1 MDQTKSSAP
10 LLQLQG
16 LSKFYTGSSV
26 VMGLNHVNLSFEAG
40 EFVAITGESGSGKS
54 TLAHILSGIL
64 PYENG
69 EMLLRGQ
76 PTSHFDGADWERYRR
91 ENISFISQS
100 YGILTGASV
109 LSNVVSALRLTGMD
123 EADAKRRAQELLEL
137 VELWDLRQRR
147 AGKLSSGQ
155 KQRLS
160 IARALAKPAP
170 ILIAD
175 EPTGNLDPENSMK
188 VIGLLAQAARERLV
202 ILITHDF
209 QEAQDCATRRI
220 QLQDGRVVL
229 DTPLRDFVPAVPEQ
243 KQRTG
248 KTRPLSYY
256 IAALQLKARPV
267 WSILVLLFFAL
278 SAFAV
283 FAFLGTFLVNLDD
296 TSTRIY
302 DNSAFYNGDKTRI
315 VVQRQDLEQL
325 TQEDMQAIVNVPY
338 AKSLERSGYVTDIS
352 YAYQPDVDYKMHYT
366 ISRVSSEV
374 IEETFSVEL
383 LSSMNFMRTVPM
395 LPEDET
401 FLTAG
406 RLPERADEVVLAGSA
421 DRIGEVIHVYIQDVK
436 NWASNQYYDLDVE
449 VVGVTDWGSGLYFS
463 DDMGRI
469 FTSYMMSG
477 GKFGESRF
485 VIPDYG
491 TERLLLARG
500 VEANEDT
507 GEIYAY
513 RSLTDDECLLSPT
526 YYNMY
531 AYTTVFDQNKQPI
544 KPVYVRDYN
553 RCLRDADVT
562 DDTDYIQLDAVGAH
576 EYPFRDLLIVSEARF
591 KELTWAGTSNQV
603 TLYIEDYA
611 YTQQVIETLQAMGYS
626 ALSPFQQC
634 STQKDPTLA
643 AERMQTLLVCLGAL
657 IAVAVLQIL
666 VLRELF
672 GIQKESYKLLADQG
686 LGRVTA
692 KRSLTWQILLFA
704 VLGQLLGFGAIF
716 AGGALNIQRI
726 VGMLRYLRGAQWGI
740 LSGAHLL
747 ITLLGL
753 ATVMRTVGKAVY
765 PATGSDADL
774 KLEEVAL

>member
-1 MDQTKSSAP
+1 MQQTIQSAP

-16 LSKFYTGSSV
+16 LSKFYTGNSV
-26 VMGLNHVNLSFEAG
+26 VMGLNNVNLTFQAG

-100 YGILTGASV
+100 YGILAGATV

-123 EADAKRRAQELLEL
+123 KADAKQRAQELLEL

-188 VIGLLAQAARERLV
+188 IIGLLAQAARERLV

-220 QLQDGRVVL
+220 QLQDGRVIL
-229 DTPLRDFVPAVPEQ
+229 DTPLRESCPVTLAQ
-243 KQRTG
+243 AG
-248 KTRPLSYY
+248 KKDNPRPLSHY
-256 IAALQLKARPV
+256 IAALQMNARPV
-267 WSILVLLFFAL
+267 WTGLVLLFFAL
-278 SAFAV
+278 IAFAV
-283 FAFLGTFLVNLDD
+283 FAFLGTFIVNLDD
-296 TSTRIY
+296 TSTRVY
-302 DNSAFYNGDKTRI
+302 DHSAFYNGDKTRI
-315 VVQRQDLEQL
+315 VVQRADIQPL
-325 TQEDMQAIVNVPY
+325 TQADMEAIVSLEY
-338 AKSLERSGYVTDIS
+338 AESLERSGYVTDIN
-352 YAYQPDVDYKMHYT
+352 YAYRADVDYKMHYT
-366 ISRVSSEV
+366 IHRVGRDTLED
-374 IEETFSVEL
+374 TFEVEL
-383 LSSMNFMRTVPM
+383 LSSMNFMRTVP
-395 LPEDET
+395 LLAGEQT
-401 FLTAG
+401 FLTEG
-406 RLPERADEVVLAGSA
+406 RLPELVDEVILAGSA
-421 DRIGEVIHVYIQDVK
+421 DHIGERFHVYIQDVK
-436 NWASNQYYDLDVE
+436 NWASSQYYDLEVE
-449 VVGVTDWGSGLYFS
+449 VVGVTDYGSGLYFS
-463 DDMGRI
+463 DEMGRI

-485 VIPDYG
+485 VVPDDSSD
-491 TERLLLARG
+491 RLLPVRG
-500 VEANEDT
+500 EED
-507 GEIYAY
+507 AY
-513 RSLTDDECLLSPT
+513 EYRALLDDECLISQS
-526 YYNMY
+526 YYNMLNG
-531 AYTTVFDQNKQPI
+531 FSIINKNGEAI
-544 KPVYVRDYN
+544 KPVYIRNYN
-553 RCLRDADVT
+553 KYLRSADSVAS
-562 DDTDYIQLDAVGAH
+562 DEEGYELMSAVGAH
-576 EYPFRDLLIVSEARF
+576 AIPFLDLVLVNPNTFDKLA
-591 KELTWAGTSNQV
+591 WAGTSSQA

-611 YTQQVIETLQAMGYS
+611 YTQQVIEQLEAMGYT

-634 STQKDPTLA
+634 STQKNPTLA

-657 IAVAVLQIL
+657 IAVVALQIL

-686 LGRVTA
+686 LGRATA
-692 KRSLTWQILLFA
+692 KRSLAWQVLLFA
-704 VLGQLLGFGAIF
+704 VLGQVLGFGAIF
-716 AGGALNIQRI
+716 AGGAAGIDRI
-726 VGMLRYLRGAQWGI
+726 VRILRYLRGTQWAI

-747 ITLLGL
+747 TTLLGL
-753 ATVMRTVGKAVY
+753 VFVMRMIRKAVY
-765 PATGSDADL
+765 PATGTDADL
-774 KLEEVAL
+774 KLEEVAA